1 MRASKRL
8 RMPSCMSTMVVFLRF
23 AFSRRRDRAQSA
35 GSNLRCLSSWP
46 RFAVCF
52 ELTLLFRATFD
63 A

>member
-35 GSNLRCLSSWP
+35 GSNLRSLSSP
-46 RFAVCF
+46 ARFAFCF
-52 ELTLLFRATFD
+52 ELTLASRALFD